1 MQNLRDKLLKAGLV
15 NDTQVKEAER
25 GAKPKGTHRQKEQ
38 ALSEDERQRRETFAA
53 REAELADERRKEAAR
68 KAESRMQSER
78 AHRLKALVDAHRMRE
93 APGEVSFHFV
103 KRSGK
108 IARLALSPAT
118 AALLETGAAAVVED
132 PGQPDH
138 AVVPGEAARRIYEV
152 DPKAI
157 RFWFGPEK
165 PIGFEL
171 DGEEA
176 ETPKPE

>member
-1 MQNLRDKLLKAGLV
+1 M
-15 NDTQVKEAER
+15 KEAER

-118 AALLETGAAAVVED
+118 AALLETGAVAVVED